1 MKSFLVF
8 CLLPQKSS
16 SPDVATFCIRRAGA
30 SFLAYTGPAYLHWYM
45 FRNEMGPLA
54 KSRDFFIFMIGI
66 VGSVVGTTV
75 TLMEMFRAD
84 DGGGG

>member
-1 MKSFLVF
+1 MATAMVAMFAGKSFGLF
-8 CLLPQKSS
+8 QSLIGSL
-16 SPDVATFCIRRAGA
+16 GA